1 MGRWGWG
8 GGGEEGNR
16 RVEDGL
22 GWAGLGAQGKPC
34 EGLKDES
41 EARGQPGARELPT
54 GGEARARTQRI
65 WG

>member
-34 EGLKDES
+34 EGLKDE
-41 EARGQPGARELPT
+41 
-54 GGEARARTQRI
+54 
-65 WG
+65 